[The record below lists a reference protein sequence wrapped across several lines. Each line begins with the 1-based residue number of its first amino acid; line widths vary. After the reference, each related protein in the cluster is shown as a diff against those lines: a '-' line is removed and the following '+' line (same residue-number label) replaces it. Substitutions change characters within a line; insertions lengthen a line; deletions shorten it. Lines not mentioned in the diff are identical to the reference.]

1 MDRVGIGWFD
11 PADRYQGEKQRRRL
25 ERFRAGCCFAQVVHT
40 TQWLHVA
47 SMQTCRTL
55 SACQIQMAK
64 SIGLD
69 DVKITLR
76 PCVLYVLLNVGHASA
91 SWLGVQLRMLVFS
104 QY

>member
-1 MDRVGIGWFD
+1 
-11 PADRYQGEKQRRRL
+11 
-25 ERFRAGCCFAQVVHT
+25 
-40 TQWLHVA
+40 
-47 SMQTCRTL
+47 
-55 SACQIQMAK
+55 MAK

-76 PCVLYVLLNVGHASA
+76 PCVLFVLLNVGHASA